1 MSNIKKLN
9 KINGSENVLY
19 WSDISSEICF
29 IIPNGGG
36 TQSTV
41 SSNQQ
46 TTPSTQTDQPPSTT
60 TPTPTTTTSSLDD
73 STRAKYQSVPN
84 DIRVLI
90 VWLEQY
96 QDADQLPLDELIHE
110 TMVVHEAVS
119 AAAATVVGTTTGST
133 TTATTVSTV
142 SQPPGKQREIVIIF
156 IHPLKNRLNRVSMW
170 SSVTRKYFYTMP
182 LIDGM
187 VVSSKMLSSMV
198 RQTVLNVFRRK
209 RLEID
214 EYVQMFLCYVIQGVF
229 SKKLSCP

>member
-41 SSNQQ
+41 SANQQ
-46 TTPSTQTDQPPSTT
+46 TTPSTQNDQPPSTT
-60 TPTPTTTTSSLDD
+60 APTPTPTTTTSSLDD

-119 AAAATVVGTTTGST
+119 AAAATTTVVGTTTGST
-133 TTATTVSTV
+133 TATTTTTSV
-142 SQPPGKQREIVIIF
+142 SQPTGKQREIVIIF

-214 EYVQMFLCYVIQGVF
+214 EYVTH
-229 SKKLSCP
+229 S